1 MNTEEMFPTI
11 LNRMDSIEAG
21 LTGLNAKLDKLDG
34 RIDKLQ
40 LDVILELYLVRREIF
55 GRNKLLEKEIDA
67 HSNIA
72 DKLVRDIEKYDK
84 KNDKISDKINDRK
97 YDNIGD
103 KINTRFEALEKTYQE
118 LKEKIGQ

>member
-84 KNDKISDKINDRK
+84 KNDKINDRK
-97 YDNIGD
+97 YDKIGD

-118 LKEKIGQ
+118 LKENICQ